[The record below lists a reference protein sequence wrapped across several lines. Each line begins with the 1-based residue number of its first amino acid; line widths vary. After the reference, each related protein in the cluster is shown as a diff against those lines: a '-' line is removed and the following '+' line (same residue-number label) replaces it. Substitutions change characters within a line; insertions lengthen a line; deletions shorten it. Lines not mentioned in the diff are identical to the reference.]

1 MKKQKEKGRKSGS
14 GTKKDDP
21 QDVKEEPASATTS
34 DKIEE
39 PQREAKTGEEEETN
53 SPPEYTEAPA
63 PKSSLETTETPT
75 KSAHNRQPSLSLQSK
90 MRSSSFRRA
99 SISQGPLSPST
110 IGAKSPILPV
120 LSPDGDSVT
129 EIYRKQAARLDELE
143 RENRRL
149 VKDLSEAE
157 GRWRSTEEELEELR
171 EASGEVAELKAR
183 AEKVDAKNEEIEK
196 LVFFDPLSRRLDA
209 HC

>member
-1 MKKQKEKGRKSGS
+1 M
-14 GTKKDDP
+14 
-21 QDVKEEPASATTS
+21 
-34 DKIEE
+34 
-39 PQREAKTGEEEETN
+39 
-53 SPPEYTEAPA
+53 
-63 PKSSLETTETPT
+63 
-75 KSAHNRQPSLSLQSK
+75 
-90 MRSSSFRRA
+90 
-99 SISQGPLSPST
+99 
-110 IGAKSPILPV
+110 

-183 AEKVDAKNEEIEK
+183 AEKVDAKNEEIDK